1 MAELISIIVATYDRA
16 DALDAVLRS
25 LSRQIDRDFEVVIAD
40 DGSGPDTAALIE
52 DWKRRLG
59 APLKHVWHEHRDF
72 RAGEIRN
79 RGIRASGG
87 RYCIFLDGDCI
98 ARPDFVARHRALAE
112 PGWYVTGNRV
122 LLTERLTTAVLREHL
137 EPERWGLRAWIGQR
151 FSGGLNRLAPVLT
164 LPLGPLRKYNSG
176 EWEGARS
183 CNLAIW
189 RADLDRVDGFDAA
202 FIGWGGED
210 SDLLV
215 RLLHAG
221 VRRKD
226 GRYST
231 GVLHLWHPGAD
242 RSRLP
247 ENEQLLARVIESER
261 VRAERGMSSLDAD
274 AGGRR

>member
-1 MAELISIIVATYDRA
+1 VAELISIIVTTYDRV

-40 DGSGPDTAALIE
+40 DGSGPDTAVLIE
-52 DWKRRLG
+52 DWKGRLG

-79 RGIRASGG
+79 RGILASAG
-87 RYCIFLDGDCI
+87 RYCVFLDGDCL
-98 ARPDFVARHRALAE
+98 ARADFVAQHRALAE
-112 PGWYVTGNRV
+112 PGWFVTGNRV
-122 LLTERLTTAVLREHL
+122 LLTEQLTSKVLSTPL
-137 EPERWGLRAWIGQR
+137 EPERWGIGDWIGQR
-151 FSGGLNRLAPVLT
+151 FSGGLNRLAPVLN
-164 LPLGPLRKYNSG
+164 LPLGPLRKINAG

-183 CNLAIW
+183 CNLGIW

-202 FIGWGGED
+202 FSGWGKED
-210 SDLLV
+210 SDLLI

-221 VRRKD
+221 IRRKD
-226 GRYST
+226 GRYAT

-247 ENEQLLARVIESER
+247 ENERLLARVIESER
-261 VRAERGMSSLDAD
+261 VRAERGMSTLNDGD
-274 AGGRR
+274 GR